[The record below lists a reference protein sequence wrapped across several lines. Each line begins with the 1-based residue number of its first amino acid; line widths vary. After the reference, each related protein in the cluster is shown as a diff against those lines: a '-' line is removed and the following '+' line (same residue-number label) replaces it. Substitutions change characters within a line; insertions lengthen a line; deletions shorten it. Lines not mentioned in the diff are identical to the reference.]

1 MKRTM
6 ILFLI
11 AALLLCGCGM
21 IPPTDSL
28 DTSAPETTDPSSAAT
43 VPTTT
48 GPLLAKD
55 YLGADLDAYG
65 GDDIAHYEVIIPEGN
80 VLILSGENSLEDVFI
95 DGDVYI
101 TATANVSFCDVRV
114 RGKVYCHGILTGF
127 GYCGYTVFTYHSQ
140 SVGSQTC
147 SAYDGLH
154 GEFIYKGNY
163 SSGTVVI
170 GNNILDYAF
179 EYWGNFGP
187 VSEKPDLAVSQ
198 NPIEPET
205 VQHGDTSKLYP
216 EAFIFNGEGYVS
228 DKEFFGDV
236 YITSNS
242 VIEFDDVRVF
252 GDIYC
257 YGQLKFSNNDTIYT
271 EDFTKNNQ
279 ALAIYAYSFQES
291 CESFD
296 GVHGLIVGGPI
307 TCTKIVISDDALD
320 YAFTTFGKQ

>member
-1 MKRTM
+1 MKRILCILLVLT
-6 ILFLI
+6 LFLS
-11 AALLLCGCGM
+11 GCAGG
-21 IPPTDSL
+21 PSN
-28 DTSAPETTDPSSAAT
+28 TTPSTNATGKDDPVYTACLQTES
-43 VPTTT
+43 T

-55 YLGADLDAYG
+55 YLGSSFINYFDEIAY
-65 GDDIAHYEVIIPEGN
+65 YEVLIPENG
-80 VLILSGENSLEDVFI
+80 VLILNEQKSFENIFI

-101 TATANVSFCDVRV
+101 TATANITFHNVHV
-114 RGKVYCHGILTGF
+114 RGKVYCHGTLYQS
-127 GYCGYTVFTYHSQ
+127 GYSEYQVFSYCEKSARTT
-140 SVGSQTC
+140 TC
-147 SAYDGLH
+147 SAYDGSH
-154 GEFIYKGNY
+154 GQIICKNMYGGI
-163 SSGTVVI
+163 STI
-170 GNNILDYAF
+170 GEDVLDYAF
-179 EYWGNFGP
+179 EKWGNFGP
-187 VSEKPDLAVSQ
+187 VSEKPDLIVSQ